1 MFILVGGLIGVGLM
15 AGVYVAVLVLARGKT
30 GWLCIEH
37 VTEVEHRHVVHHVL
51 VDGRYDARHG
61 PVGVLS
67 GPARQLPVLRQ
78 R

>member
-1 MFILVGGLIGVGLM
+1 MFILVVGLLGVGLL
-15 AGVYVAVLVLARGKT
+15 AGIYVAALVLARGKA

-51 VDGRYDARHG
+51 VDGRYDAPHA